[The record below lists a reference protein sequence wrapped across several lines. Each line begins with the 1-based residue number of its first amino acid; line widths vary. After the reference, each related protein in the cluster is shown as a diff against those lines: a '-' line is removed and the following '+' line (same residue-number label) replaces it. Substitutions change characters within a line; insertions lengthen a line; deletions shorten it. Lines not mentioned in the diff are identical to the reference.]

1 MDTDRRSFLIG
12 SGSFISTAFLTNA
25 QEWIEATGRPLLL
38 EPLPARVELFVN
50 YFDEQILFSV
60 GSADVSEPPPP
71 TWAEFLKA
79 EGYALDTVSG
89 LQKVQENWE
98 LTSADLRGPMDAYTW
113 ATAWECKYDPM
124 ARAYHLLRD
133 LDLDSAGVAGR
144 RAGGLDFIEGGRP
157 GSSDC
162 WVEAED
168 RLTVSLL
175 QARLRELGSR
185 VELKPGI
192 NAI

>member
-1 MDTDRRSFLIG
+1 MDTNRRSFLIG
-12 SGSFISTAFLTNA
+12 GGSLISTTFLADA
-25 QEWIEATGRPLLL
+25 QEWIEQTGRPLLL

-60 GSADVSEPPPP
+60 GSCDVSEPPPP

-79 EGYALDTVSG
+79 EGYALNTVAG
-89 LQKVQENWE
+89 FRTALEEWE
-98 LTSADLRGPMDAYTW
+98 LTPRDLQAPMNGSTW
-113 ATAWECKYDPM
+113 ATAWECRYDPT

-133 LDLDSAGVAGR
+133 LDLGSEGMLGP
-144 RAGGLDFIEGGRP
+144 RAGDLKFIEGCHP

-168 RLTVSLL
+168 HLTVSLL
-175 QARLRELGSR
+175 QARLRELGSYL
-185 VELKPGI
+185 ELKPGL
-192 NAI
+192 NAT